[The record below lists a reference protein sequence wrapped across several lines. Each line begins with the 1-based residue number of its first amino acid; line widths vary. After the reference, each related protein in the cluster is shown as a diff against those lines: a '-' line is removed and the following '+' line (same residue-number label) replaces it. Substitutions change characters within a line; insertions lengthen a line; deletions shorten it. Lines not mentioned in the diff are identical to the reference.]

1 MAEGSAFVF
10 PGARDNQHI
19 APRSVSKAIERT
31 RAKLGICD
39 ITVHDLRRTA
49 GSYMAKLG
57 VPKEVR
63 QRVLNHGG
71 MRKGDVTDA
80 VYAWYDFDDEK
91 RAALE
96 LWADALDCIVE
107 GRRAEIDNFHTR
119 LARLKGI
126 GTVRID

>member
-1 MAEGSAFVF
+1 
-10 PGARDNQHI
+10 
-19 APRSVSKAIERT
+19 
-31 RAKLGICD
+31 
-39 ITVHDLRRTA
+39 
-49 GSYMAKLG
+49 MAKLG

-63 QRVLNHGG
+63 QRVLNHGS

-126 GTVRID
+126 GTVKID